1 MQGIDNIL
9 AKHFSTVYL
18 MYGFIPSVIT
28 NRKIKVKAMI
38 EQYKN
43 DLPMICIP
51 HKKNIFDGKEDK
63 SQWRKAM
70 THSSLLYL

>member
-9 AKHFSTVYL
+9 GNHFSTVYL
-18 MYGFIPSVIT
+18 MYGFIPSVIA

-38 EQYKN
+38 EQYEN
-43 DLPMICIP
+43 DLSMICIL

-63 SQWRKAM
+63 SQWRKAIA
-70 THSSLLYL
+70 HSSLLYL